1 MQARDTTEEALLAHE
16 AVMEH
21 PLDIGS
27 PAAVQQILDGSQES
41 QEEPAA
47 EHAEAAVQEVL
58 ATPIAASR
66 LLSLVLFP
74 SVTLIRCPEMEANF

>member
-1 MQARDTTEEALLAHE
+1 MPAHE

-27 PAAVQQILDGSQES
+27 PAAVQQVLDGSQES
-41 QEEPAA
+41 QNEMPAA
-47 EHAEAAVQEVL
+47 EHAEAAVEAVL

-66 LLSLVLFP
+66 LLSLELF
-74 SVTLIRCPEMEANF
+74 

>member
-1 MQARDTTEEALLAHE
+1 MDTTEEAVPAHE

-41 QEEPAA
+41 QNEPAA
-47 EHAEAAVQEVL
+47 EQAEAAVEAVL

-66 LLSLVLFP
+66 LLSLVF
-74 SVTLIRCPEMEANF
+74 F